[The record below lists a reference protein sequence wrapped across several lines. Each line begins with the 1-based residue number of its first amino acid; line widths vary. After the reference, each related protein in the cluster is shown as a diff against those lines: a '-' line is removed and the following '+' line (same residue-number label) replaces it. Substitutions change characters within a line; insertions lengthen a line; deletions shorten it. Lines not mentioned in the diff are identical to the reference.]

1 MKWFQLTHKGSI
13 LQVVLIV
20 LLITILNIGV
30 FFTNVMENSR
40 GIVRIKELDENR
52 LVELSIIYYFK
63 ETIADSILFSDEVT
77 IEDYRIYYTVDDMGY
92 YYYIVTDVTKKTNKF
107 SFEIEI
113 ELDSLIIRHFEYQ

>member
-63 ETIADSILFSDEVT
+63 ETIANSILFSDEVT
-77 IEDYRIYYTVDDMGY
+77 IEDYRIYYTVDDMGD

>member
-77 IEDYRIYYTVDDMGY
+77 IEDYRIYYTVDDMGD

>member
-77 IEDYRIYYTVDDMGY
+77 IKDYRIYYTVDDMGD